1 MILFNPFTHVLPK
14 FQRKGT
20 ISTNATD
27 EVAAFIGFKLV
38 INKLQLNTVY
48 VIEEFK
54 SNRIAIEFCSERI
67 PHSDGNGFNL
77 DYNIK
82 NIEIHKLTN
91 SAQDVISTAQM
102 KSLLVDY
109 FNTIGWNAPNIKEK
123 ISKLSYQYFKIDES
137 KSYQCCGLKIA
148 LLNDNQFIYT
158 LSDYANDNLYK
169 DYTVVLNV
177 YDLNNSIELQSR
189 VTKKDKYLL
198 FKVHSLKQRNKYIT
212 YLLTAWLNFKYK

>member
-1 MILFNPFTHVLPK
+1 MIIFNPFTHVLPK
-14 FQRKGT
+14 FHRNGVIT
-20 ISTNATD
+20 TTALNEAS
-27 EVAAFIGFKLV
+27 AFIGFKLG

-67 PHSDGNGFNL
+67 PHSEGNGFSL

-109 FNTIGWNAPNIKEK
+109 FNTIGWNIPNIKEK
-123 ISKLSYQYFKIDES
+123 ISKLSYHYFKNDES
-137 KSYQCCGLKIA
+137 ESYQCCGLKIA
-148 LLNDNQFIYT
+148 LLNDNQFVYT
-158 LSDYANDNLYK
+158 LSDYNIDNLYK
-169 DYTVVLNV
+169 DYELVLNV
-177 YDLNNSIELQSR
+177 YDLNHSIELRSR
-189 VTKKDKYLL
+189 VTKQNKYLL
-198 FKVHSLKQRNKYIT
+198 FTTHSLKQRNKYIN
-212 YLLTAWLNFKYK
+212 YLMTLWLNFKYK